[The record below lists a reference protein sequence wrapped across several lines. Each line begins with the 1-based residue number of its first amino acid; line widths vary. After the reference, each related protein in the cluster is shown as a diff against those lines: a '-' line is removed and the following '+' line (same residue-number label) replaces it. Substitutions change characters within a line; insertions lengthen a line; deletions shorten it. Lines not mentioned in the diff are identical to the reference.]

1 MTDKITMSIENSQN
15 KIRIKEI
22 NTSKASKNDGSI
34 REFKMRAI
42 LKFCKEN
49 HTESGQH
56 EEIFNLNILNKI
68 GKY

>member
-1 MTDKITMSIENSQN
+1 MTDKFTMSIENSQN
-15 KIRIKEI
+15 KVRIKEI

-42 LKFCKEN
+42 LKFCKEK
-49 HTESGQH
+49 HTKSSQY
-56 EEIFNLNILNKI
+56 EETFNLNVLNKI